1 MPYLTT
7 IGLEVHVQLK
17 TRTKMFC
24 GCAVEYGASPN
35 SRTCP
40 TCLGLPGALPVVNG
54 HALELTTLTGL
65 MLGCEI
71 APLCKFDRK
80 NYFYPD
86 MPKNYQIS
94 QYDLPLCVGG
104 AVPLHDLAY
113 PKDAQ
118 KTIASPGKRVGL
130 VRIHLEED
138 VAKSFHF
145 EGSTG
150 IDFNRAGTPLMEIV
164 TQPEIGSPDEAFAF
178 LTALRQILLYGGV
191 SDADMEKGQLRC
203 DCNVSVRPDTQAE
216 FGAKIEIK
224 NMNSV
229 SGVRKALAYEVARQ
243 TEALAAGQQ
252 LQQETRR
259 WDDGAGQTFLMRTKE
274 NAHDYRYFPDPD
286 LMPVRTGELL
296 ATALVAMPELP
307 AAKRAR
313 FEKDYGISAY
323 DASVLADDE
332 PLATYFEAAAASA
345 AKPKAIANW
354 ILNDLL
360 SALSSGGT
368 NIADCLLPATGLVE
382 LVDLIEAGRISGKQ
396 GKEVFA
402 EMFASGRPASVIV
415 KERGLEQLSDGGAIE
430 ALCDQVI
437 AANPKPVAD
446 FKAGNAASLNFLKG
460 QVIKLSKGKANP
472 VLTGEILQ
480 SKLTPG

>member
-1 MPYLTT
+1 MKYLTT

-17 TRTKMFC
+17 THSKMFC
-24 GCAVEYGASPN
+24 GCGVEYGAGPN
-35 SRTCP
+35 TRTCP
-40 TCLGLPGALPVVNG
+40 TCLGLPGALPVMNE

-65 MLGCEI
+65 MLGCRI
-71 APLCKFDRK
+71 APVCKFDRK

-94 QYDLPLCVGG
+94 QYDLPLCEDG

-118 KTIASPGKRVGL
+118 KSIAHPDKKVGL

-138 VAKSFHF
+138 VAKSFHH
-145 EGSTG
+145 ETSTG

-164 TQPEIGSPDEAFAF
+164 TQPEISSPEEAFAF
-178 LTALRQILLYGGV
+178 LTALRQILLYGNV
-191 SDADMEKGQLRC
+191 SDADMEKGQMRC
-203 DCNVSVRPDTQAE
+203 DCNVSVRPEGQKE

-229 SGVRKALAYEVARQ
+229 SGVRKALAFEIERQ
-243 TEALAAGQQ
+243 QAELEAGRK

-259 WDDGAGQTFLMRTKE
+259 WDDATGQTSLMRTKE

-286 LMPVRTGELL
+286 LMPVRTDGLL
-296 ATALVAMPELP
+296 QTATDHLPELP

-313 FEKDYGISAY
+313 FVADYGVSPY
-323 DASVLADDE
+323 DAAVLADDR
-332 PLATYFEAAAASA
+332 PLAAYFETAAAKA
-345 AKPKAIANW
+345 AKPKAVANW
-354 ILNDLL
+354 VLNDLQ
-360 SALSSGGT
+360 SALGSSNQTIG
-368 NIADCLLPATGLVE
+368 DCTLPPAALSE
-382 LVDLIEAGRISGKQ
+382 LVDLIDAGKISGKQ
-396 GKEVFA
+396 GKEVFS
-402 EMFASGRPASVIV
+402 EMFTSGKPAAVIV
-415 KERGLEQLSDGGAIE
+415 KEKGMEQISDTGALE

-446 FKAGNAASLNFLKG
+446 FKAGNPAPLNFLKG
-460 QVIKLSKGKANP
+460 QVIKLSKGQANP
-472 VLTGEILQ
+472 AVTGEILQ
-480 SKLTPG
+480 RKLTA